1 MTGSKGNPNAVKL
14 TFTKKSENGEE
25 GETETTPPDLVTVF
39 TFGIEAKKVTSD
51 GSSLEGAGFT
61 LFKKTG
67 DDWTQV
73 GTEITGVT
81 TFTFRGVDSGVY
93 KLVETTVPPGYTKAE
108 DVEIA
113 VTASYDT
120 EALEPKLK
128 NLTVTPASAGFTV
141 AATETDGV
149 VRGAVVN
156 RSGAILPTTGGEGAG
171 RYYAAGL
178 LLMLCGAVMLLY
190 GRRRKHCS
198 HG

>member
-25 GETETTPPDLVTVF
+25 GKPDKTPWDSVTVF
-39 TFGIEAKKVTSD
+39 TFGIEAEKVKEDRSPHA
-51 GSSLEGAGFT
+51 GAGFT
-61 LFKKTG
+61 LYKKTG
-67 DDWTQV
+67 DGWTQV

-120 EALEPKLK
+120 EASEPKLK
-128 NLTVTPASAGFTV
+128 NLTVTPASAGF
-141 AATETDGV
+141 AAADDGMV
-149 VRGAVVN
+149 SGDVVN
-156 RSGAILPTTGGEGAG
+156 LSGTVLPMTGGKGAG

-178 LLMLCGAVMLLY
+178 LLMLCGALMLMY
-190 GRRRKHCS
+190 GRRRKDCG